1 MTVTELGDADG
12 HIIEPGNLWA
22 ERMPKDLRDMAP
34 RWFRDEQGVFHQE
47 IYGLDISTLEVMQ
60 GGMRPRDMLQNMGLA
75 AAMGQ
80 DLGRVFSEDE
90 TDRYTMLD
98 APDWTRDGK
107 KRLEFNLAHGVG
119 RAVLFPTFM
128 LAGGT
133 FQPHVSAAACAV
145 YNDWL
150 QDEYCAGSGGR
161 LIPVAALP
169 IIDVEASVAEVKR
182 CAERGYQ
189 AVFIRTN
196 SVHGTKYSE
205 PKFDAVWQA
214 ITDTGLKLGL
224 HPLPVWDQDG
234 TSRGFKLRDIMAAS
248 ALGFPL
254 DMMHTLYDMMAG
266 GVFDRFPRMPT
277 MILEAGCGWIP
288 SMFERWEEHM
298 KMFGKV
304 KAPDWKSKPMDI
316 FLRQMMVTVE
326 AGEEIDINI
335 ALQYLPATHV
345 ALASDWPHYDGTPDL
360 LEDFNKATHGVKDED
375 VRMLATGTLER
386 WFPSH

>member
-1 MTVTELGDADG
+1 MTITELGDADG
-12 HIIEPGNLWA
+12 HIIEPGDLWA
-22 ERMPKDLRDMAP
+22 ERMPVDLREMAP
-34 RWFRDEQGVFHQE
+34 RFGRDEHGIFRQH
-47 IYGLDISTLEVMQ
+47 IYGIDIATLDTMH

-80 DLGRVFSEDE
+80 DLARVFSDDDRE
-90 TDRYTMLD
+90 RYTMVD
-98 APDWTRDGK
+98 APEWTRDGK
-107 KRLEFNLAHGVG
+107 KRLAFNLEHGIG

-133 FQPHVSAAACAV
+133 FQPHIAAAACQV
-145 YNDWL
+145 YNDWI
-150 QDEYCAGSGGR
+150 QDDYCRGSSGR

-169 IIDVEASVAEVKR
+169 IVDVDASIAETKR
-182 CAERGYQ
+182 VAERGFP

-196 SVHGTKYSE
+196 PVLKKKYSDRS
-205 PKFDAVWQA
+205 FDPLWQT
-214 ITDTGLKLGL
+214 IQDTDVKLGL
-224 HPLPVWDQDG
+224 HPLPVWDQEG
-234 TSRGFKLRDIMAAS
+234 TARGFALKDIMAAS

-266 GVFDRFPRMPT
+266 GVFDRFPKMQT

-288 SMFERWEEHM
+288 SMFERFEEHM
-298 KMFGKV
+298 EMFGKV
-304 KAPDWKSKPMDI
+304 KAPEWKSKPMDI

-326 AGEEIDINI
+326 ACEEIDINI
-335 ALQYLPATHV
+335 ALQYLPADHI

-360 LEDFNKATHGVKDED
+360 LAGFAKATHGLKDED

-386 WFPSH
+386 WFPS